1 MRKLVRCHNQF
12 KGESKKQTYV
22 YISDTEINVQME
34 AGLAA
39 SAAGVEEGRPLNL
52 CQVEFA
58 GVWTIVR
65 CCEETMPCLLSK

>member
-39 SAAGVEEGRPLNL
+39 SAAGVEGGEALEPLPGGI
-52 CQVEFA
+52 CWCVDDSS
-58 GVWTIVR
+58 
-65 CCEETMPCLLSK
+65 LL